1 MKPYNQ
7 GNVDFFCG
15 IYAVINACR
24 YAGRKYHIFSFKE
37 GCAFYQHMMQFLL
50 DKGLFEEVLYHG
62 SSFEIMQMYLEQA
75 CKYMYEHYRLR
86 LFYKRPFTWMDMPL
100 ERATRVIAKYLTA
113 PNTAAIIR
121 FENKD
126 CGYHWSIIRAVPF
139 PLSRFKLFDSYLYPH
154 LDTGSCRWEKGK
166 KCSYV
171 PREGIIFVKIAPEK
185 PDKLSDDI
193 DKN

>member
-100 ERATRVIAKYLTA
+100 ERATESS
-113 PNTAAIIR
+113 PNI
-121 FENKD
+121 
-126 CGYHWSIIRAVPF
+126 
-139 PLSRFKLFDSYLYPH
+139 SRRRTRPQ
-154 LDTGSCRWEKGK
+154 
-166 KCSYV
+166 
-171 PREGIIFVKIAPEK
+171 
-185 PDKLSDDI
+185 
-193 DKN
+193 

>member
-1 MKPYNQ
+1 
-7 GNVDFFCG
+7 
-15 IYAVINACR
+15 
-24 YAGRKYHIFSFKE
+24 
-37 GCAFYQHMMQFLL
+37 MMQFLL

-86 LFYKRPFTWMDMPL
+86 LFYKRPFTWMDMPF

-113 PNTAAIIR
+113 PNTASIIR

-126 CGYHWSIIRAVPF
+126 CGDHWSIIRAVPF

-166 KCSYV
+166 NAVMYRARGLFLLKSHPKSRISCQM
-171 PREGIIFVKIAPEK
+171 ILTKT
-185 PDKLSDDI
+185 DL
-193 DKN
+193 